1 MRLERDNIK
10 NEGGWCDKCGL
21 GWGRKLERVKRDCT
35 RAQSRGER
43 GDGKAPRHRGRKKN
57 VQTQQ
62 IKRNDSIFMIIL
74 KAPETSE
81 TFTLTFLTPRSAT
94 ERSKN
99 SRTGTYAAAL

>member
-1 MRLERDNIK
+1 
-10 NEGGWCDKCGL
+10 
-21 GWGRKLERVKRDCT
+21 
-35 RAQSRGER
+35 
-43 GDGKAPRHRGRKKN
+43 
-57 VQTQQ
+57 
-62 IKRNDSIFMIIL
+62 MIIL